1 MDASTKM
8 AAARTRLILDKPFL
22 GALALRL
29 PLVEAEA
36 NWCQSTWSNGQS
48 LFYNRAYIDAL
59 SVEQT
64 QFALSREAMHCAL
77 LHFYR
82 RGNRLRNLWENA
94 CDYAVNP
101 LLIEDGLQP
110 TPDTV
115 SLPEFQGMTA
125 EEIYPLL
132 QDNEQQ
138 QEPSNGDSPDPDSG
152 RQQEPSTGEDP
163 GQSSEQQ
170 RNAQN
175 LPQNEM
181 ERLSTQWQQRLAAA
195 AQQALQAGKL
205 SPEMARMV
213 DLFLQPKLPWR
224 SLLAQHLSATA
235 RNDYSYTRPTSRR
248 GDPAVFPG
256 LRSEEIDLVVAVDT
270 SGSIRESEIGQFF
283 SEINA
288 IKGQIRARI
297 ALLCCDDEIGK
308 QFPVFF
314 EAWDEFKFEP
324 EVKGGGGTDFR
335 PVFDWIDQQ
344 DMKPDTLVYFTDA
357 SGKFPRFEPNYP
369 TLWLVKGKAKVPFGA
384 RIQLND

>member
-29 PLVEAEA
+29 PLVEAETD
-36 NWCQSTWSNGQS
+36 WCQSTWSNGQT
-48 LFYNRAYIDAL
+48 LYYNRAYIDAL

-82 RGNRLRNLWENA
+82 RGSRARKLWENA
-94 CDYAVNP
+94 CDFAVNP

-115 SLPEFQGMTA
+115 HLPEFDGMTA

-132 QDNEQQ
+132 RDNEQQ
-138 QEPSNGDSPDPDSG
+138 QEQSENRDSG
-152 RQQEPSTGEDP
+152 QQSEQQQSEGNEPEE
-163 GQSSEQQ
+163 QSEQQ
-170 RNAQN
+170 RSAER
-175 LPQNEM
+175 LPQSET
-181 ERLSTQWQQRLAAA
+181 ERLAAQWQQRLAAA
-195 AQQALQAGKL
+195 AQQAMQAGKL
-205 SPEMARMV
+205 SPEMARLV
-213 DLFLQPKLPWR
+213 DFFLQPKLPWR

-235 RNDYSYTRPTSRR
+235 RNDYSYTRPSSRR

-270 SGSIRESEIGQFF
+270 SGSIDETEIEQFF

-297 ALLCCDDEIGK
+297 VLLCCDDEINTG
-308 QFPVFF
+308 FPAYY
-314 EAWDEFKFEP
+314 EAWEEFKLEV
-324 EVKGGGGTDFR
+324 EVKGCGGTDFR
-335 PVFDWIDQQ
+335 PVFHWIERQ

-357 SGKFPRFEPNYP
+357 GGKFPEREPPYP
-369 TLWLVKGKAKVPFGA
+369 TVWLVKGKARVPFGA
-384 RIQLND
+384 RVQLND